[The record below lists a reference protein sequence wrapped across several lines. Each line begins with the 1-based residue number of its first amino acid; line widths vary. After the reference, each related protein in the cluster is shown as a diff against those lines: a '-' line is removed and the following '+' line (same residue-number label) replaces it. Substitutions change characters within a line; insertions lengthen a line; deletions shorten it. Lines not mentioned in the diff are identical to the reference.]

1 MHSVEEREAA
11 IAHMAESEEWT
22 TAVRAH
28 VQEIVEGEAFRGS
41 GRCGRFLTYIVNQS
55 IAGHFESLKERMI
68 GLELFE
74 RSPAYDTGE
83 DAIVRVTASDVR
95 KRLLQHYGKY
105 GAASE
110 FRISLPLG
118 SYIPEIAYE
127 AKSKAAQS
135 VTGKPVGDLQAAFPG
150 SVTSH
155 PGISPDHKTVTEQA
169 FSGPAVA
176 EPETALSDRKTGLR
190 WLLFAA
196 GIVLLNIAVWSLV
209 WKRPPRVESGSGN
222 APALVLPWTA
232 LLNSAHPS
240 HLITSDPDIAAIQR
254 LTQSRISVSE
264 YANRH
269 YLPEDASLSP
279 DIKKFSLTLLR
290 GDKAAAQDTQI
301 AVNVAELARNSS
313 KKIDVQVARNLQF
326 SDLKTDDNFIFLGS
340 PYSDPWFSVFNDLLD
355 FRIFVEADSKEEAIQ
370 NVHPRA
376 NEEPFYTPT
385 ARGGATG
392 QSFALVAF
400 VANPDQDG
408 QVLLL
413 AGLNGEG
420 TQAAGKFITDLPR
433 LSTALQNCG
442 ISPLGPLKHFEM
454 LLRVNT
460 MAGYPSQFDVVAC
473 HVLPGA

>member
-1 MHSVEEREAA
+1 MWDLVQARLRLRRGHLSDAIQSRQSKYRNATIGRTDYGASLRPQNFHMLSMNPIDAREAEIAKIAESKEDVAALRLHLKEITEGAAFKGSHRSSQFLHYIVDQA
-11 IAHMAESEEWT
+11 IA
-22 TAVRAH
+22 
-28 VQEIVEGEAFRGS
+28 G
-41 GRCGRFLTYIVNQS
+41 N
-55 IAGHFESLKERMI
+55 FESLKERVI
-68 GLELFE
+68 GVELFG
-74 RSPAYDTGE
+74 RSTSYDTGE

-135 VTGKPVGDLQAAFPG
+135 VTGKSVGDLQAAYPG
-150 SVTSH
+150 AVTSH
-155 PGISPDHKTVTEQA
+155 PGISPDHKTPTEQA
-169 FSGPAVA
+169 FSVPVIA

-232 LLNSAHPS
+232 LLNSAHPL

-313 KKIDVQVARNLQF
+313 
-326 SDLKTDDNFIFLGS
+326 
-340 PYSDPWFSVFNDLLD
+340 
-355 FRIFVEADSKEEAIQ
+355 
-370 NVHPRA
+370 
-376 NEEPFYTPT
+376 
-385 ARGGATG
+385 
-392 QSFALVAF
+392 
-400 VANPDQDG
+400 
-408 QVLLL
+408 
-413 AGLNGEG
+413 
-420 TQAAGKFITDLPR
+420 
-433 LSTALQNCG
+433 
-442 ISPLGPLKHFEM
+442 
-454 LLRVNT
+454 
-460 MAGYPSQFDVVAC
+460 
-473 HVLPGA
+473 